1 MKRKTVTVQDLID
14 SATARIATALGSE
27 KRDARLDARVLAA
40 HVLGVDAAWLIAH
53 DTDAPS
59 EALVDAFER
68 LLSRR
73 LEGVPIAY
81 LVGAR
86 EFYGRRFEVSPDV
99 LIPRPA
105 TERLIEV
112 ALARMPADHPVDVL
126 DLGTGSGCIAI
137 TLALERPLAHVT
149 AVDRAAS
156 ALLTARRNAENHGAR
171 VAFLSSD
178 WFAALGERRFDLIV
192 SNPPYIRAADPHL
205 TRGDVRFEPVS
216 ALAAG
221 DNGLSDLQQLAQRAA
236 AHLRP
241 GGALLLEHG
250 YDQARAVQNMLRMNG
265 FPGAETWTDLSG
277 IGRVSGGR
285 VSE

>member
-1 MKRKTVTVQDLID
+1 MKHKPVTVQDLVD
-14 SATARIATALGSE
+14 DATVRIAAALRLE

-40 HVLGVDAAWLIAH
+40 HVLSVDAAWLIAH
-53 DTDAPS
+53 DTDTPS
-59 EALVDAFER
+59 EALVSTFER
-68 LLSRR
+68 VLSSR

-105 TERLIEV
+105 TERLVEL
-112 ALARMPADHPVDVL
+112 ALARIPADQPVDVL

-149 AVDRAAS
+149 ALDRAPS
-156 ALLTARRNAENHGAR
+156 ALTTAQRNAENHHVRAE
-171 VAFLSSD
+171 FLASN
-178 WFAALGERRFDLIV
+178 WFTAVSERRFDLIV
-192 SNPPYIRAADPHL
+192 SNPPYIRATDPHL
-205 TRGDVRFEPVS
+205 ARGDLRFEPAA

-221 DNGLSDLQQLAQRAA
+221 DDGLSDLRQLASGAA
-236 AHLRP
+236 AHLKP
-241 GGALLLEHG
+241 GGVLLLEHG
-250 YDQARAVQNMLRMNG
+250 YDQGEPVRNLLRMNG
-265 FPGAETWTDLSG
+265 FPHPATWTDLGG
-277 IGRVSGGR
+277 IERVSGGQ